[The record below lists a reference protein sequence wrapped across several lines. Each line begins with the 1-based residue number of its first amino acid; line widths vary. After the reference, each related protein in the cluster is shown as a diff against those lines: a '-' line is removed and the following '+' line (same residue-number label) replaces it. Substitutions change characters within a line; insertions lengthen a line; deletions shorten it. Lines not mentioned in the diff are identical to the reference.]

1 MSTIYLNGE
10 YLPADEAK
18 ISVNDRGFLF
28 GDGIYEVTAAYRGNL
43 LCWHRHVARA
53 RRGAAHLRIDFDP
66 ATLEDMHHRLLEM
79 NGLTDEEVSY
89 VYFQVTRGVAPR
101 THQFPDPPV
110 PPTVYAFANACKR
123 PPREVW
129 EKGCRA
135 ITVPDVRWHRND
147 LTTIA
152 LLANCLAR
160 QAAVDAGV
168 DETIQVR
175 DGIAIEGSHNNVHF
189 VFDGTVVTH
198 PSNHLILS
206 GVTRDVMFEL
216 AEELGIPVELRSVTV
231 DEMWKADEV
240 FFTGTTVEVRPAI
253 EVDGRAIGDGKVGPV
268 TRALFEAFLAYTDKV
283 GQGG

>member
-28 GDGIYEVTAAYRGNL
+28 GDGFYEVTAAYRGNL
-43 LCWHRHVARA
+43 FCWDRHMARA

-79 NGLTDEEVSY
+79 NGLADEEVSY

-110 PPTVYAFANACKR
+110 PPTVYAYANVYKR

-135 ITVPDVRWHRND
+135 ITLPDVRWHRND
-147 LTTIA
+147 LKTIA

-160 QAAVDAGV
+160 QAAFDAGV

-175 DGIAIEGSHNNVHF
+175 DGIAIEGAHSNLHF

-216 AEELGIPVELRSVTV
+216 AEELGIPVELRSVTL

-240 FFTGTTVEVRPAI
+240 FFTGTTVEVRPAV
-253 EVDGRAIGDGKVGPV
+253 EVDGRPVGDGKVGPV
-268 TRALFEAFLAYTDKV
+268 ARALFDAFLAYTGKV

>member
-28 GDGIYEVTAAYRGNL
+28 GDGLYEVTAAYRGNL
-43 LCWHRHVARA
+43 FRGDRHVARA

-110 PPTVYAFANACKR
+110 SPTVYAYANVYKR

-135 ITVPDVRWHRND
+135 ITLPDVRWHRND
-147 LTTIA
+147 LKTIA

-160 QAAVDAGV
+160 QAAFDAGV

-175 DGIAIEGSHNNVHF
+175 DGIAIEGAHNNVHF
-189 VFDGTVVTH
+189 IFDGTVVTH

-240 FFTGTTVEVRPAI
+240 FFTGTTVEVRPAV
-253 EVDGRAIGDGKVGPV
+253 EVDGRAIGAGSRGAMTARLQEHYRD
-268 TRALFEAFLAYTDKV
+268 FLDAECAV
-283 GQGG
+283 S